1 MLTKLIQIGNSQGI
15 RIGSQ
20 ILEQCGFK
28 DEIEMDI
35 LQDKSILLRP
45 VVNKPR
51 EGWKDAFKKMS
62 KEGDDEML
70 IPDGLDLDLLGEGG
84 ENW

>member
-1 MLTKLIQIGNSQGI
+1 MHTKLIQIGNSQGI

-20 ILEQCGFK
+20 ILKQCGFK
-28 DEIEMDI
+28 DDIEMDV

-45 VVNKPR
+45 VDKKPR
-51 EGWKDAFKKMS
+51 KGWDLAFKEMA

-70 IPDGLDLDLLGEGG
+70 IPDDLDLDLLGEGG
-84 ENW
+84 GNW